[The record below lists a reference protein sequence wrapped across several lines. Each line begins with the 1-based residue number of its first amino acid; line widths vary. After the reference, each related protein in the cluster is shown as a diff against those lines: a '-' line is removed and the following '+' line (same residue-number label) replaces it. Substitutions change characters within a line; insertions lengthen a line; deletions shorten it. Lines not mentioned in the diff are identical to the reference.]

1 VISGEGWSL
10 RDNEIE
16 FTAIR
21 ASGPGGQAV
30 NKTSSAIQ
38 LRFDIHRSS
47 LPDWLKEKLL
57 ERSDRRINQS
67 GHVVIKAQSY
77 RSQEANQLDALER
90 LRELI
95 SQAAHRNKV
104 RRPTSPTR
112 GSVRRRLDSKKKRS
126 DVKSGRGNINW

>member
-1 VISGEGWSL
+1 MISGEGWSL

-38 LRFDIHRSS
+38 LRFDIHSSS
-47 LPDWLKEKLL
+47 LPEWLKQKLL

-95 SQAAHRNKV
+95 SQAARRNKV

-112 GSVRRRLDSKKKRS
+112 ASVRRRLDSKKKRS